1 MYDLWANYFIF
12 QRLNFLIRKMEVV
25 IGFCQAIAFCVR
37 EKRDV
42 KCLAVGRPGVEGAQY
57 KIMLPPRKRQF

>member
-12 QRLNFLIRKMEVV
+12 QRLNFLIRKLEVV

-42 KCLAVGRPGVEGAQY
+42 KCLAVGRPGVEGAQ
-57 KIMLPPRKRQF
+57 